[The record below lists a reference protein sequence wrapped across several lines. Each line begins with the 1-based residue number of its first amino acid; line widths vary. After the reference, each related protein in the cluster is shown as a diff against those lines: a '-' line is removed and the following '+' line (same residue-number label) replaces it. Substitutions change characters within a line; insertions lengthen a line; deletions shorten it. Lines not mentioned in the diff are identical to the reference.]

1 MNTHFLL
8 LLLLLLLLQSG
19 KWTYEITNTGNYQRI
34 YLLVLS
40 SPANTSVPPVHV
52 SGTLMLKKHSSP
64 TKMHIFAEATR
75 GETPVT
81 GLRVTAL
88 VNKPDGTS
96 VTMELMDNGAGR
108 LH

>member
-1 MNTHFLL
+1 M
-8 LLLLLLLLQSG
+8 QSG
-19 KWTYEITNTGNYQRI
+19 KWTYEITNAGNYQRI